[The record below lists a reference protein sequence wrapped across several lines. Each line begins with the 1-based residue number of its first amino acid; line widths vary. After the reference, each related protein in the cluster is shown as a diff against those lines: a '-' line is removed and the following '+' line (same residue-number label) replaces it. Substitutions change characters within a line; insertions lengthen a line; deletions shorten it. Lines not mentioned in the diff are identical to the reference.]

1 MADRAVF
8 TFITSG
14 SNSRAAQE
22 AIKIHVL
29 HRRQKER
36 AAIGKAKKAPTVKST
51 HGGEIHIWDCSPIPP
66 ERRRSRS
73 PILQQARST
82 SPDSSQTEEIV
93 RLSSPS
99 SPSSSSLSLNDEFI
113 LPAGDTN
120 DDVITIPKLLIS
132 SSEDDL
138 IHWYMLEGQGSDVP
152 QKWLQCFKT
161 SAASF
166 NAFLAISSSHFPQER
181 GARSSINSREKE
193 VQALREIG
201 KQIALSPS
209 APTGGT
215 MLGVALLANLQ
226 ELRHEYLLS
235 KFHWSGLKRMIDVNG
250 GPRSLRTQ
258 EGLFTFLF
266 WLDALVCNASVTP
279 LGQQSAEECLEQSH
293 PAHPHQELSLLL
305 EHITSGYISSRTSF
319 EPPNQINNSISR
331 VLRRSSAMPD
341 EYSMMKA
348 TRSKL
353 ASLLYFANLKLEV
366 ESASHG
372 IGIYQAI
379 EQEVDQLEAER
390 EISPVELFYII
401 LALNNTDALCHLAYS
416 VSRLMNAVKGLN
428 RNDCKLV
435 AGCLSRFTG
444 HPNPFDD
451 SLEMFNDWRVLR
463 ERLSTGY
470 DGHIS

>member
-1 MADRAVF
+1 
-8 TFITSG
+8 
-14 SNSRAAQE
+14 
-22 AIKIHVL
+22 
-29 HRRQKER
+29 
-36 AAIGKAKKAPTVKST
+36 
-51 HGGEIHIWDCSPIPP
+51 
-66 ERRRSRS
+66 
-73 PILQQARST
+73 
-82 SPDSSQTEEIV
+82 
-93 RLSSPS
+93 
-99 SPSSSSLSLNDEFI
+99 
-113 LPAGDTN
+113 
-120 DDVITIPKLLIS
+120 
-132 SSEDDL
+132 
-138 IHWYMLEGQGSDVP
+138 MLEGQGSDVP
-152 QKWLQCFKT
+152 QKWLQCFKM

-258 EGLFTFLF
+258 EGLYTFLF

-279 LGQQSAEECLEQSH
+279 LGQPSAEECLGQSH

-305 EHITSGYISSRTSF
+305 EHIISGYPSRTSF
-319 EPPNQINNSISR
+319 EPLNQINNSISR

-341 EYSMMKA
+341 EYSMMKT

-366 ESASHG
+366 ESASQG

-390 EISPVELFYII
+390 QVSPVELFYII
-401 LALNNTDALCHLAYS
+401 LALNNTDALCHLTYS
-416 VSRLMNAVKGLN
+416 VSRLMNAVKGLD

-435 AGCLSRFTG
+435 ARCLSLFTG
-444 HPNPFDD
+444 LPNPFDD
-451 SLEMFNDWRVLR
+451 SLEMFNDWRVLC

-470 DGHIS
+470 DGYIS